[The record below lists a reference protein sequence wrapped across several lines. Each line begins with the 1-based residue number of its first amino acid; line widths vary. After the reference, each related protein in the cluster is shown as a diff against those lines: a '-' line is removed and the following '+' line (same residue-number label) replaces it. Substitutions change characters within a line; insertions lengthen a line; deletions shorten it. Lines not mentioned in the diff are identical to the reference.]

1 MSHKQNF
8 THRIVPRLRYH
19 TRLHTMLPPCYS
31 QLVLC
36 TVIHSPCVPHYTNG
50 SWFYAIVFFNH
61 VHNPMDHDTNIMRS
75 KLLLCSWFMHLYTQK
90 NVTQATFHK
99 LDCTQAKISH
109 TLTHNASTLL
119 LAVGLMHG
127 NTLPMRSTLH

>member
-1 MSHKQNF
+1 MQLYTHKDVTQTSHISRISHTDHTRMSHKQHF
-8 THRIVPRLRYH
+8 TNWIVLRLRYH

-36 TVIHSPCVPHYTNG
+36 TVIHSPCVPHYTIG

-75 KLLLCSWFMHLYTQK
+75 KLLLCSWFMHLYT
-90 NVTQATFHK
+90 H
-99 LDCTQAKISH
+99 LY
-109 TLTHNASTLL
+109 
-119 LAVGLMHG
+119 
-127 NTLPMRSTLH
+127 